1 MNTYPVNDIYPC
13 IQGEGALTG
22 TPMALLRLHGCPV
35 ACPFCDTKETWHT
48 DVAHRVPTITDALG
62 TNERWARAAPAD
74 IAAYVAK
81 QCPMLNWVLLTGG
94 EPAMQ
99 PLSSLV
105 AALHALRFK
114 VAVET
119 SGTSD
124 GVLGADID
132 WLCVSPKID
141 MPGGRSIVP
150 EVIAVAD
157 ELKFVVGK
165 PADIDKIKQ
174 YLELWK
180 VVPEWQIVSV
190 QPMSASERATQLC
203 IETALATGWRVSL
216 QMHKYLGQR

>member
-13 IQGEGALTG
+13 IQGEGALAG

-35 ACPFCDTKETWHT
+35 GCPFCDTKETWHM
-48 DVAHRVPTITDALG
+48 DAAKQAATIADALG
-62 TNERWARAAPAD
+62 TNERWTAATADD
-74 IAAYVAK
+74 IAAHVAE
-81 QCPMLNWVLLTGG
+81 QCPALNWVLLTGG

-99 PLSSLV
+99 PLHDLV
-105 AALHALRFK
+105 AALHERRYK

-119 SGTSD
+119 SGTAD
-124 GVLGADID
+124 GVLGADVD

-141 MPGGRSIVP
+141 MPGGRSIV
-150 EVIAVAD
+150 EDVITAAD

-165 PADIDKIKQ
+165 AADIDKIKQ

-190 QPMSASERATQLC
+190 QPMSTNERATQLC
-203 IETALATGWRVSL
+203 IETALSTGWRVSL
-216 QMHKYLGQR
+216 QMHKYLNQR